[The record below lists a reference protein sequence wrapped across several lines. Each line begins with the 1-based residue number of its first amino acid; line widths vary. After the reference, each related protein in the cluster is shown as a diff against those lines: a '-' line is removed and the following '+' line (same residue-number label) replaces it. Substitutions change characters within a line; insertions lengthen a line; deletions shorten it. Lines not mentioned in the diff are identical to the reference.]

1 MTSPDPLSHLSPRHR
16 RLFLEY
22 GFGEHKSISHVSIID
37 AFRTHLQ
44 STPGAAA
51 VEYLGESITY
61 QDLDRQSSQLAARL
75 QQSGVRPGHRV
86 VLLVKRSIPMVV
98 GILGIL
104 KAGAAYVPLD
114 GGIVPDT
121 TLAHIISDANVQV
134 ILTLKAFAPR
144 LVSYDVRSLL
154 LDEVSPK
161 MDVTGL
167 SAAHDFTGL
176 ESAYI
181 IYTSG
186 TTGTPKGV
194 DVTHRNV
201 LNLVTNSP
209 GDLGMKP
216 GMRVSQLLNIAFDMA
231 QWECLG
237 SLVNG
242 CTLCLRGSNWL
253 DVLRT
258 VDIVISTPS
267 CLRKYTPTDFQPKVI
282 ATAGEP
288 CPQVL
293 ADRWIASGTKYYNC
307 CGPTETTIVNTIH
320 EHTKLN
326 QTLSIGRPTP
336 NNNVY
341 ILDEEMKPVSI
352 GDAGMIWAG
361 GLGVARGY
369 LNLPEKTAD
378 SFRPDVFANSGGMM
392 YKTGDLGRWRT
403 DGSKLLDI
411 LGRTDDQVKVKGFRV
426 ELDGVATAMEAA
438 PGVHTAV
445 ALLIDE
451 ELVGVY
457 APDSADE
464 KTVKMACT
472 KVQPYYAC
480 PSRYVR
486 LPEMPMTTNGKIDKK
501 LVREIV
507 SSSSS
512 TSESLSGD
520 SPTESSCPSTDSVSS
535 DEEREP
541 HIFSSVT
548 KLAYDKVSPV
558 TWESPSSFI
567 PTRGRLFVNVVQ
579 QDGTTF
585 SSRSSIF
592 SRNHT
597 PSVSRPASEIVATDE
612 IPGAGVSATEGIE
625 LKGSNLADP
634 STHEARSTD
643 SIVPQVLNA
652 DAPED
657 TSDIQKASTQTQV
670 SKLMPSPG
678 LTTSP
683 SNLSVGSNSFDDRLL
698 FAVPKKGRLH
708 EKCMD
713 MLRRADLQFTKPNRL
728 DICIVKN
735 LPIALVFLPASD
747 IPRFVGESNVDIGIT
762 GQDVVLESGMQS
774 LTKEMLR
781 LGFGRCKLQVQV
793 PEGSKIEREEDLAE
807 KRIATS
813 FEAVAGE
820 HFGRIDARMG
830 TKTKIEYLSGSV
842 ETACTL
848 GLAEGIGTQRLIL
861 RLQLR

>member
-392 YKTGDLGRWRT
+392 YKT
-403 DGSKLLDI
+403 
-411 LGRTDDQVKVKGFRV
+411 
-426 ELDGVATAMEAA
+426 
-438 PGVHTAV
+438 
-445 ALLIDE
+445 
-451 ELVGVY
+451 
-457 APDSADE
+457 
-464 KTVKMACT
+464 
-472 KVQPYYAC
+472 
-480 PSRYVR
+480 
-486 LPEMPMTTNGKIDKK
+486 
-501 LVREIV
+501 
-507 SSSSS
+507 
-512 TSESLSGD
+512 
-520 SPTESSCPSTDSVSS
+520 
-535 DEEREP
+535 
-541 HIFSSVT
+541 
-548 KLAYDKVSPV
+548 
-558 TWESPSSFI
+558 
-567 PTRGRLFVNVVQ
+567 
-579 QDGTTF
+579 
-585 SSRSSIF
+585 
-592 SRNHT
+592 
-597 PSVSRPASEIVATDE
+597 VSRPASEIVATDE

-848 GLAEGIGTQRLIL
+848 GLAEGIVDLVESGETMRAAGLKPISTIMSSEAVFIVSSDTKKPHMSAPVEQLKSRLAGVVASSKYVLCQFNIRRVDL
-861 RLQLR
+861 PRAKAVTPGRRGATVSPLDQEDWVAVSSMVEREKAAVVMDHLQAVGAEDIFLTNIENCRV